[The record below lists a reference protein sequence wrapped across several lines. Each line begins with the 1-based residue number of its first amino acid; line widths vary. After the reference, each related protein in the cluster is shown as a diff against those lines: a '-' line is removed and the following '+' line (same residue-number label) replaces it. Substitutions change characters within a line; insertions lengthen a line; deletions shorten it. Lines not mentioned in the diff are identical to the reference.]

1 MNIHVVN
8 RGETLYSIARRYGV
22 SPNLLA
28 LNNGI
33 NRSLA
38 VGETL
43 VILYPKVVHTAV
55 PGDSIYS
62 IAAMH
67 GTTVRNIYKNN
78 IFLKGSPDIFAG
90 QTIVIEYSDTPLR
103 SAVSNGYAYDFINR
117 DTLNTA
123 LPYLTFVS
131 PFTYGITES
140 GNLVIPNDEYIRNRA
155 ANYGTSTL
163 LHLSTLSETGG
174 FDSGLAEFALN
185 NQTVRDRLINEI
197 SRVVYENRFSGVD
210 VDFEFIGGENAES
223 YGRFLNAL
231 RSTGLFVIV
240 AAAPKTS
247 SDQPGSLYEG
257 HDYAV
262 LGQSADF
269 VMPMLYEWGYTYGPP
284 MAVAPLPQVKRALDY
299 ALSEIPPQKI
309 LMGIPNYGYDW
320 TLPFVSGESKARSIG
335 NSEAVNTA
343 IRYGAEIKFDET
355 AASPYFN
362 YTDEYGRT
370 HEVWF
375 EDARSIQ
382 AKFELL
388 INSALA
394 GMGYWNIMRP
404 FPQLWLLQ
412 NALFT

>member
-1 MNIHVVN
+1 M
-8 RGETLYSIARRYGV
+8 
-22 SPNLLA
+22 
-28 LNNGI
+28 
-33 NRSLA
+33 
-38 VGETL
+38 
-43 VILYPKVVHTAV
+43 
-55 PGDSIYS
+55 
-62 IAAMH
+62 
-67 GTTVRNIYKNN
+67 
-78 IFLKGSPDIFAG
+78 
-90 QTIVIEYSDTPLR
+90 
-103 SAVSNGYAYDFINR
+103 SNGYAYDFINR

-197 SRVVYENRFSGVD
+197 SRVVYENGFSGVD

-320 TLPFVSGESKARSIG
+320 TLPFVSGKSKARSIG
-335 NSEAVNTA
+335 NSEAVNIA

-412 NALFT
+412 NALFA